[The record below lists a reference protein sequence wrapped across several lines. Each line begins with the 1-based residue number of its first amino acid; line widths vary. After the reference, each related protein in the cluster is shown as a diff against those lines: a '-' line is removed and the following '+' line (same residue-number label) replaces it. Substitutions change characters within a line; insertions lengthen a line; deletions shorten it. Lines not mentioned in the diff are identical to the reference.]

1 MPPSASATQPSSS
14 TAQPPEP
21 TAPPSAS
28 PAPSPRLLDRVM
40 RLLWPLVLWF
50 RRRRVPVILQLST
63 RECGGAC
70 LAMVLSYYGRRTAA
84 ADCRECLDTGRD
96 GASALAIVRAART
109 HGLIARRYSVTL
121 ANFHR
126 IPLPA
131 IVFWEFNHF
140 LVVERW
146 TPTHVD
152 VVDPARGRR
161 RLTAAEFDAGF
172 TGLALSFEPSLQFQR
187 RKHSGESSWRTV
199 LSYVVGVPRFG
210 AFLGQIFAA
219 SLMMQGIGL
228 SLPLLTQ
235 VVVDRVL
242 PYRAVDLMTVLGLG
256 MGVLVVA
263 QGLTSYLR
271 SAVIIYLYARLD
283 SRMMLGL
290 FGHLLTLPLRFFQQ
304 RTTGDLLTR
313 LGSNVAIREAL
324 TSRTLSVVLDGL
336 LVLVYFTILL
346 FQAPLFGIVSII
358 IGAIQVALLL
368 STNQRIHGLT
378 QESLTAQSESQN
390 YLTEALIGVATLK
403 ASGAEQRVL
412 DHWSNLLMKHLN
424 VTVRRNHLSS
434 VLDSA
439 LLTLR
444 TLAPLLLLWLGA
456 RQVLAGEMSLGTM
469 LALNALAVSCIQPLA
484 SLTATG
490 QQLQMVGAHLN
501 RLIDILE
508 ATPEQSLPDVKPID
522 KLSGQVELKDVS
534 FRYSPEGPVVL
545 DGISLSIQP
554 GQKVALVGRS
564 GSGKTTLA
572 MLLLGLHEPSTGEIL
587 YDGQPMQSL
596 DYVMLRGQFGAVLQ
610 EPFLFSGSLRENI
623 TFSDPSLPLE
633 QVMEAAK
640 LAVIH
645 DDIEKMPMGYET
657 VISGSGGSGLS
668 GGQRQRLAVAR
679 ALVRKPALLLLDEA
693 TSQLDVLT
701 ESTLDENLGALSC
714 TRILIAHRLS
724 TVRDADLILV
734 LDGGKLVERGTHV
747 ELMGREGHYVELV
760 RKQLSE
766 DAPGKVAAELP
777 PHSQRLSG

>member
-1 MPPSASATQPSSS
+1 
-14 TAQPPEP
+14 
-21 TAPPSAS
+21 
-28 PAPSPRLLDRVM
+28 M

-70 LAMVLSYYGRRTAA
+70 LAMVLSYHGRRTSAA
-84 ADCRECLDTGRD
+84 ECRECIDTGRD

-121 ANFHR
+121 AQFHR

-131 IVFWEFNHF
+131 IAFWEFNHF
-140 LVVERW
+140 VVVERW
-146 TPTHVD
+146 AAHHVD
-152 VVDPARGRR
+152 IIDPARGRR
-161 RLTAAEFDAGF
+161 RLTMAEFDEAF
-172 TGLALSFEPSLQFQR
+172 TGLVLSFEPSIGFTRRQR
-187 RKHSGESSWRTV
+187 SGAASTWRTA
-199 LSYVVGVPRFG
+199 LSYVVGLPRFG
-210 AFLGQIFAA
+210 ALLGQIFAA
-219 SLMMQGIGL
+219 SLLMQGVGL
-228 SLPLLTQ
+228 ALPLLTQ
-235 VVVDRVL
+235 VVVDRIL
-242 PYRAVDLMTVLGLG
+242 PYHAVDLMTVLGVG
-256 MGVLVVA
+256 MLVLVLA

-336 LVLVYFTILL
+336 LVLIYFTLLL
-346 FQAPLFGIVSII
+346 FQAPVFGVVSIV
-358 IGAIQVALLL
+358 IGGLQVALLMA
-368 STNQRIHGLT
+368 TNQRIHGLT
-378 QESLTAQSESQN
+378 QESLTAQAESQN

-456 RQVLAGEMSLGTM
+456 RMVLSGEMSLGTM

-501 RLIDILE
+501 RLVDILE
-508 ATPEQSLPDVKPID
+508 AAPEQDLPHVTQAPA
-522 KLSGQVELKDVS
+522 LSGRVELRDVS
-534 FRYSPEGPVVL
+534 FRYSADGPVVL
-545 DGISLSIQP
+545 DGISLRIEP

-572 MLLLGLHEPSTGEIL
+572 MLLLGLHEPTTGEIR
-587 YDGQPMQSL
+587 YDGLAMQSL
-596 DYVMLRGQFGAVLQ
+596 DYVALRGQFGAVLQ

-623 TFSDPSLPLE
+623 TFSDPALSLE
-633 QVMEAAK
+633 QVTEAAR

-645 DDIEKMPMGYET
+645 EDIERMPMGYET

-668 GGQRQRLAVAR
+668 GGQRQRIAVAR

-701 ESTLDENLGALSC
+701 ESQLDQNLGRQSC

-734 LDGGKLVERGTHV
+734 LEAGRLVEQGTHD
-747 ELMGREGHYVELV
+747 ELMTRNGPYVALV
-760 RKQLSE
+760 QKQLADVS
-766 DAPGKVAAELP
+766 PQGSPLT
-777 PHSQRLSG
+777 

>member
-1 MPPSASATQPSSS
+1 MS
-14 TAQPPEP
+14 EP
-21 TAPPSAS
+21 VEPAAPP
-28 PAPSPRLLDRVM
+28 PAAPVRPPRLLDRVM
-40 RLLWPLVLWF
+40 RVLWPLVLWF
-50 RRRRVPVILQLST
+50 RWRRVPVILQLST

-70 LAMVLSYYGRRTAA
+70 LAMVLSYFGRRTAA
-84 ADCRECLDTGRD
+84 AECRECLDTGRD
-96 GASALAIVRAART
+96 GASALSIVRAART

-121 ANFHR
+121 AQFHR

-131 IVFWEFNHF
+131 IAFWEFNHF
-140 LVVERW
+140 VVVERFAADR
-146 TPTHVD
+146 VD
-152 VVDPARGRR
+152 IVDPARGRR
-161 RLTAAEFDAGF
+161 RLTRAEFDASF
-172 TGLALSFEPSLQFQR
+172 TGLALSFEPSIHFQKR
-187 RKHSGESSWRTV
+187 QRSGESSWRTA
-199 LSYVVGVPRFG
+199 LAYVVGMPRFG
-210 AFLGQIFAA
+210 ALLAQIFAA
-219 SLMMQGIGL
+219 SLLMQGIGL

-235 VVVDRVL
+235 VVVDRIL
-242 PYRAVDLMTVLGLG
+242 PYRATEVMTVLGLG
-256 MGVLVVA
+256 MLVLVAA
-263 QGLTSYLR
+263 QGVTSYLR

-336 LVLVYFTILL
+336 MVLVYFTILL
-346 FQAPLFGIVSII
+346 FQAPLFGAVSIV

-368 STNQRIHGLT
+368 GTNQRIHGLT

-424 VTVRRNHLSS
+424 VTVRKNHLSS

-456 RQVLAGEMSLGTM
+456 RQVLSGEMSLGTM

-508 ATPEQSLPDVKPID
+508 ASPEQSLPEVKPVAS
-522 KLSGQVELKDVS
+522 LSGRVELRDVT
-534 FRYSPEGPVVL
+534 FRYSADGPTVL
-545 DGISLSIQP
+545 DGISLSIEP

-572 MLLLGLHEPSTGEIL
+572 MLLLGLHEPSSGEIL

-596 DYVMLRGQFGAVLQ
+596 DYVLLRGQFGAVLQ

-633 QVMEAAK
+633 QVAEAAK

-657 VISGSGGSGLS
+657 LISGSGGSGLS

-701 ESTLDENLGALSC
+701 ESQLDQNLGSLSC

-734 LDGGKLVERGTHV
+734 LVDGKLVERGTHA
-747 ELMGREGHYVELV
+747 ELMSRGGHYKELV
-760 RKQLSE
+760 HKQLAG
-766 DAPGKVAAELP
+766 DTAPASPGP
-777 PHSQRLSG
+777 QRLIG